1 MNLIWSDLHINH
13 EAILRYENRPF
24 KDVKEMKQV
33 LTGNWKSAATS
44 HDTVFVLGDVA
55 FRTTKEELTEIIQN
69 LPGKKVLVMGNHDK
83 SKSLRWWHD
92 VGFAEVYKYPII
104 YRDWFILSHEPVYVG
119 PEMPY
124 VNIHGHTH
132 GESSTNPRKVNV
144 CVEATDYKPA
154 SLDGIIARFTKQQ
167 KRTEKL

>member
-24 KDVKEMKQV
+24 KDVKEMKRV
-33 LTGNWKSAATS
+33 LTENWKSAATS

-55 FRTTKEELTEIIQN
+55 FRTTKEELTEMIQN
-69 LPGKKVLVMGNHDK
+69 LPGKKILVLGNHDR
-83 SKSLRWWHD
+83 SKRLHWWHD

-104 YRDWFILSHEPVYVG
+104 YREWFILSHEPVYVG

-124 VNIHGHTH
+124 INIHGHTH

-144 CVEATDYKPA
+144 CVEVTDYKPV
-154 SLDGIIARFTKQQ
+154 SLDCIIAKFTKQQ
-167 KRTEKL
+167 QTTEEP